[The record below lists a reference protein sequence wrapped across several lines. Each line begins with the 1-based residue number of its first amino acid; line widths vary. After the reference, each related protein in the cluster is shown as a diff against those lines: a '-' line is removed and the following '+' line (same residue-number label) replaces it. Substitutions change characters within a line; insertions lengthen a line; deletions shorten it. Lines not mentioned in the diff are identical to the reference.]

1 MHVLFLDIDGVLNSR
16 ITARKHGSYCID
28 PILSERFNALVEAT
42 NATVVLSSTHRLYE
56 ETRCGVFAAG
66 ILFEGCMPDLRTQ
79 TRADEITA
87 WLREHPEVKRYAVL
101 DDEAVPGHP
110 LFRTSSR
117 FGLTEK
123 ICQAVIR
130 HFRQSMKLGTSLAV
144 RDHQHHWATPN
155 MYV

>member
-1 MHVLFLDIDGVLNSR
+1 MHVLFIGIDGVLNSR
-16 ITARKHGSYCID
+16 ATARKHGSYCIG

-42 NATVVLSSTHRLYE
+42 NATVVLSSTHRLCE
-56 ETRCGVFAAG
+56 ETRCGVFAVS
-66 ILFEGCMPDLRTQ
+66 ILFEGCTPDLPTQ
-79 TRADEITA
+79 TRAGEITA

-101 DDEAVPGHP
+101 DDEVVPGHP

-130 HFRQSMKLGTSLAV
+130 HFSKA
-144 RDHQHHWATPN
+144 
-155 MYV
+155 